1 LLVKPAAAVNVR
13 VLAATHIEAVIERD
27 PAASN
32 GVVLRGILRDDVGAP
47 VPNSHVAIS
56 IHHQAG
62 RGPPLPLPLPRAE
75 RCSSLLA
82 QGAHDPHIAPDEYVV
97 DTDTSGSFCLR
108 SAIVVERGV
117 VRLRFQGG
125 AFFEASDTDVP
136 FELGRPAMS
145 IAFDPEPLVISLD
158 RPTFAQGLRV
168 ARTGFPRS
176 DLHVTLRDERQKVL
190 GAAAFDGDGYAR
202 VEFRTEELAGPGTGA
217 LSATLDGA
225 PLSLTPAT
233 HAIERRA
240 RVELDLEQ
248 PRPEG
253 YPDDGIPI
261 AVRVSSVRGEVP
273 TGVVE
278 ITLGDH
284 PVGAA
289 RVQAGK
295 ALVLARFGAGRAK
308 TATAQLRYLPDTP
321 WWEPGAP
328 LSLTLHLHPPSP
340 WRRAPLILLALALA
354 AWLAREPLLA
364 RMRRPRRAPG
374 RIRLVDERQEMQVLR
389 TRQESGDWA
398 GRVFDAHD
406 GTALAGAKVSVVVP
420 GFPGAGATDDG
431 LVVVIA
437 ATTNENGRF
446 VLGTT
451 ALRAEARLRIEA
463 PLHAT
468 FEQPLPPPAELAV
481 PLVSRR
487 RRLLER
493 LVQWS
498 AREWGKGVLHDPTPA
513 QIIQHAAGIVGAGD
527 LAARERADRVR
538 TWARAVERTAFDRAT
553 VDEGAEREVV
563 AREPRPLGSYEDVGG
578 VTSGGP
584 SSPQDAIAGP
594 SSRKS

>member
-1 LLVKPAAAVNVR
+1 
-13 VLAATHIEAVIERD
+13 
-27 PAASN
+27 
-32 GVVLRGILRDDVGAP
+32 
-47 VPNSHVAIS
+47 
-56 IHHQAG
+56 
-62 RGPPLPLPLPRAE
+62 
-75 RCSSLLA
+75 
-82 QGAHDPHIAPDEYVV
+82 
-97 DTDTSGSFCLR
+97 
-108 SAIVVERGV
+108 
-117 VRLRFQGG
+117 
-125 AFFEASDTDVP
+125 
-136 FELGRPAMS
+136 
-145 IAFDPEPLVISLD
+145 
-158 RPTFAQGLRV
+158 
-168 ARTGFPRS
+168 
-176 DLHVTLRDERQKVL
+176 
-190 GAAAFDGDGYAR
+190 
-202 VEFRTEELAGPGTGA
+202 
-217 LSATLDGA
+217 
-225 PLSLTPAT
+225 
-233 HAIERRA
+233 
-240 RVELDLEQ
+240 
-248 PRPEG
+248 
-253 YPDDGIPI
+253 
-261 AVRVSSVRGEVP
+261 
-273 TGVVE
+273 
-278 ITLGDH
+278 
-284 PVGAA
+284 
-289 RVQAGK
+289 
-295 ALVLARFGAGRAK
+295 
-308 TATAQLRYLPDTP
+308 
-321 WWEPGAP
+321 
-328 LSLTLHLHPPSP
+328 
-340 WRRAPLILLALALA
+340 
-354 AWLAREPLLA
+354 
-364 RMRRPRRAPG
+364 MRRPRRAPG

-513 QIIQHAAGIVGAGD
+513 QIIQHAAGNVGAGD

-563 AREPRPLGSYEDVGG
+563 AREPRPLGSYEDVVG